1 VSTAEYAPAG
11 DPGCAAPL
19 GGFAPAVGSRWV
31 DKHHDVWTMRADG
44 LMETPE
50 TRPFP
55 PAHVEKKWGP
65 LLPVTDV
72 SAADRA
78 MAEHVDAM
86 DALQDVGAFDREA
99 QDAAETRA
107 YHEWLDRNGLAHSD
121 EAYDQYA
128 EYLAELS

>member
-1 VSTAEYAPAG
+1 MSATQPTTPDGSCAHPSWDNSGTCLGCGYCAGDYPEYAPAG
-11 DPGCAAPL
+11 DPACTAPL

-65 LLPVTDV
+65 LLP
-72 SAADRA
+72 A
-78 MAEHVDAM
+78 
-86 DALQDVGAFDREA
+86 
-99 QDAAETRA
+99 TRPQ
-107 YHEWLDRNGLAHSD
+107 ELAP
-121 EAYDQYA
+121 
-128 EYLAELS
+128 